1 MMNAFYNGI
10 SGVKTNS
17 FGIDITANNIAN
29 VNTTGF
35 KYSDAQFKD
44 IFYTTITSQ
53 STNPAQG
60 GYGGGA
66 ASSQVVFEQGS
77 VTETGGEFDVA
88 LQGKGFFGVLGA
100 DGNAYYTRNGTFRRD
115 ANGYLVDS
123 YGNFILGTMN
133 PAFGGIT
140 YSDRVA
146 DLMGDYLHTGSPVN
160 SGFTVNSDSGFDIGT
175 TTNQQPIQVP
185 TNMYLNPEPTKNV
198 KWSGNLSTNT
208 TTEVVKVDLDP
219 NKFKVAKTE
228 DGKYIVSGSV
238 NKEDVLSA
246 KAGDKIIL
254 NFSDD
259 NGVRTSFEAT
269 LDENLNFESK
279 ELDLKGL
286 DPDSVKLSSVQ
297 ISTEQQKANKDIL
310 ESPIY
315 NADGSKSVLRLTL
328 ERVFPEGGGDNITYK
343 ATAQIYD
350 SSGKPVGGSTEGNIV
365 FDKNG
370 ALLQNNITSVANPNG
385 GNISIDLG
393 TPYDPSKPGS
403 GYSGIYVQQGKE
415 KNVLTQQDGL
425 AEGFFQQYQI
435 TDDGSVVAQF
445 SNGKNAIVGKLALYN
460 FINEQGLAAMGDN
473 IFAATANS
481 GDASFIMKDGK
492 VVNTAKF
499 KGGYLE
505 QSNVDLSVE
514 LSNLIVTQKAFD
526 ASSKSIT
533 TSDQMIQKAINM
545 KK

>member
-1 MMNAFYNGI
+1 MMTSFYNGV

-17 FGIDITANNIAN
+17 FGIDVYANNIAN

-44 IFYTTITSQ
+44 IFYTTITTQ

-60 GYGGGA
+60 GYGSGA

-77 VTETGGEFDVA
+77 PVASEGEFDVA

-100 DGNAYYTRNGTFRRD
+100 DGETYYTRNGAFRRD
-115 ANGYLVDS
+115 AAGNLVDS
-123 YGNFILGTMN
+123 YGNFVLGTMN
-133 PAFGGIT
+133 PAFAGVS

-146 DLMGDYLHTGSPVN
+146 GLMGDYLNTGTPVN
-160 SGFTVNSDSGFDIGT
+160 NGFTVNSSDPFNIGT
-175 TTNQQPIQVP
+175 TGSQGAIKVP
-185 TNMYLNPEPTKNV
+185 VNMYLPPQVTQNV
-198 KWSGNLSTNT
+198 KWSGSLNTNT

-219 NKFKVAKTE
+219 AKFNVQKTE
-228 DGKYIVSGSV
+228 DGKYVVSGSV
-238 NKEDVLSA
+238 SKEDVFSA
-246 KAGDKIIL
+246 KAGDRILL
-254 NFSDD
+254 NFIDD
-259 NGVRTSFEAT
+259 NGVKTSFEAT
-269 LDENLNFESK
+269 LDENLNFKSN

-286 DPDSVKLSSVQ
+286 DPNSVKLETAQ

-310 ESPIY
+310 ESPVY
-315 NADGSKSVLRLTL
+315 NADGSKSTLRVTL
-328 ERVFPEGGGDNITYK
+328 ERVLPQEGDNIQYK
-343 ATAQIYD
+343 AIAQIYN
-350 SSGKPVGGSTEGNIV
+350 SNGEAVGEPTEGSMV

-370 ALLQNNITSVANPNG
+370 ALLQNNITSIANPNG
-385 GNISIDLG
+385 GTINIDLG
-393 TPYDPSKPGS
+393 TPYDANKPGS
-403 GYSGIYVQQGKE
+403 GYSGIYIKE
-415 KNVLTQQDGL
+415 GVAKNVVTQQDGI
-425 AEGFFQQYQI
+425 AEGFFEQYNI
-435 TDDGSVVAQF
+435 SDDGSIVAQF

-481 GDASFIMKDGK
+481 GDASFIMKNGE
-492 VVNTAKF
+492 VVNTATF
-499 KGGYLE
+499 KGGFLE

-545 KK
+545 KR

>member
-10 SGVKTNS
+10 SGVKNNS
-17 FGIDITANNIAN
+17 FGIDVTANNIAN

-35 KYSDAQFKD
+35 KHSDAQFKD
-44 IFYTTITSQ
+44 IFYSTITSQ

-66 ASSQVVFEQGS
+66 ASSQVRFEQGS
-77 VTETGGEFDVA
+77 VVATGGEFDVA

-123 YGNFILGTMN
+123 YGNFVLGTMN

-146 DLMGDYLHTGSPVN
+146 GLMGDYLNTGSPVN
-160 SGFTVNSDSGFDIGT
+160 SGFTVNSNNAFGIGT
-175 TTNQQPIQVP
+175 TTTQKPIQVP

-208 TTEVVKVDLDP
+208 SKEVVKVDVDP
-219 NKFKVAKTE
+219 KKFTLTKTE
-228 DGKYIVSGSV
+228 DGKYVVSGSIS
-238 NKEDVLSA
+238 KEDVFSA
-246 KAGDKIIL
+246 KAGDRVLL
-254 NFSDD
+254 NFVDSQ
-259 NGVRTSFEAT
+259 GVKTSFEAT
-269 LDENLNFESK
+269 LDDNLSFKSN

-297 ISTEQQKANKDIL
+297 VSTEQEKANKDIL
-310 ESPIY
+310 EAPIY
-315 NADGSKSVLRLTL
+315 NADGSKSVLRVTL
-328 ERVFPEGGGDNITYK
+328 ERVLPQEGDNITYK

-350 SSGKPVGGSTEGNIV
+350 SNGKAVGNPTEGSMV

-370 ALLQNNITSVANPNG
+370 ALLQNNITSIANPNG
-385 GNISIDLG
+385 GNINIDLG
-393 TPYDPSKPGS
+393 SPYDPSKPGS
-403 GYSGIYVQQGKE
+403 GYSGVYVQQGKE
-415 KNVLTQQDGL
+415 KNIITQQDGL
-425 AEGFFQQYQI
+425 AEGFFQQYQV

-445 SNGKNAIVGKLALYN
+445 SNGKNAVVGKLALYN

-481 GDASFIMKDGK
+481 GDPSFILKNGQ

-533 TSDQMIQKAINM
+533 TSDQMIQKAISM
-545 KK
+545 KR

>member
-17 FGIDITANNIAN
+17 FGIDVYANNIAN
-29 VNTTGF
+29 VNTYGF

-44 IFYTTITSQ
+44 IFYSTITTQ

-60 GYGGGA
+60 GYGSGA
-66 ASSQVVFEQGS
+66 ASSNIVFEQGS
-77 VTETGGEFDVA
+77 PVASEGEFDVA

-100 DGNAYYTRNGTFRRD
+100 DGEAYYTRNGAFKRD

-123 YGNFILGTMN
+123 YGNFVLGTMN

-146 DLMGDYLHTGSPVN
+146 GLMGDYLNTGSPVN
-160 SGFTVNSDSGFDIGT
+160 SGFTINSNDPFSIANVT
-175 TTNQQPIQVP
+175 AQKPITVP
-185 TNMYLNPEPTKNV
+185 TNMYLEPEATKNV

-208 TTEVVKVDLDP
+208 KTEVVKVELDP
-219 NKFKVAKTE
+219 SKFNITKTD

-238 NKEDVLSA
+238 SKEEVFSA
-246 KAGDKIIL
+246 KAGDRILL
-254 NFSDD
+254 NFVDD
-259 NGVRTSFEAT
+259 NGVKTSFEAT
-269 LDENLNFESK
+269 LDENLNFKSN

-286 DPDSVKLSSVQ
+286 DPNSVKLETAQ

-310 ESPIY
+310 EAPIY
-315 NADGSKSVLRLTL
+315 NADGSKSTLKLTL
-328 ERVFPEGGGDNITYK
+328 ERVLPQEGDNMQYK
-343 ATAQIYD
+343 AVAQIYN
-350 SSGKPVGGSTEGNIV
+350 SKGEAVGDPTEGNIV

-370 ALLQNNITSVANPNG
+370 ALLENNITSIANPNG
-385 GNISIDLG
+385 GSISIDLG
-393 TPYDPSKPGS
+393 TPYDPATPGS
-403 GYSGIYVQQGKE
+403 GYSGIYVQSGKE
-415 KNVLTQQDGL
+415 KNILTQHDGV
-425 AEGFFQQYQI
+425 AEGFFEQYNI
-435 TDDGSVVAQF
+435 SDDGSIVAQF

-473 IFAATANS
+473 IFAATGNS
-481 GDASFIMKDGK
+481 GEATFIMKDGK
-492 VVNTAKF
+492 VINTAKF

-545 KK
+545 KR

>member
-10 SGVKTNS
+10 SGVKNNS
-17 FGIDITANNIAN
+17 FGIDVTANNIAN

-35 KYSDAQFKD
+35 KHSDAQFKD
-44 IFYTTITSQ
+44 IFYSTITSQ

-66 ASSQVVFEQGS
+66 ASSQVRFEQGS
-77 VTETGGEFDVA
+77 VVATGGEFDVA

-123 YGNFILGTMN
+123 YGNFVLGTMN

-146 DLMGDYLHTGSPVN
+146 GLMGDYLNTGSPVN
-160 SGFTVNSDSGFDIGT
+160 SGFTVNSNNAFGIGT
-175 TTNQQPIQVP
+175 TTTQKPIQVP

-208 TTEVVKVDLDP
+208 SKEVVKVDVDP
-219 NKFKVAKTE
+219 SKFTLTKTE
-228 DGKYIVSGSV
+228 DGKYVVSGSIS
-238 NKEDVLSA
+238 KEDVFSA
-246 KAGDKIIL
+246 KAGDRVLL
-254 NFSDD
+254 NFVDSQ
-259 NGVRTSFEAT
+259 GVKTSFEAT
-269 LDENLNFESK
+269 LDDNLSFKSN

-286 DPDSVKLSSVQ
+286 DPDSIKLSSVQ
-297 ISTEQQKANKDIL
+297 VSTEQEKANKDIL
-310 ESPIY
+310 EAPIY
-315 NADGSKSVLRLTL
+315 NADGSKSVLRVTL
-328 ERVFPEGGGDNITYK
+328 ERVLPQEGDNITYK

-350 SSGKPVGGSTEGNIV
+350 SNGKAVGNPTEGSMV

-370 ALLQNNITSVANPNG
+370 ALLQNNITSIANPNG
-385 GNISIDLG
+385 GNINIDLG
-393 TPYDPSKPGS
+393 SPYDPSKPGS
-403 GYSGIYVQQGKE
+403 GYSGVYVQQGKE
-415 KNVLTQQDGL
+415 KNIITQQDGL
-425 AEGFFQQYQI
+425 AEGFFQQYQV

-445 SNGKNAIVGKLALYN
+445 SNGKNAVVGKLALYN

-481 GDASFIMKDGK
+481 GDPSFILKNGQ

-533 TSDQMIQKAINM
+533 TSDQMIQKAISM
-545 KK
+545 KR